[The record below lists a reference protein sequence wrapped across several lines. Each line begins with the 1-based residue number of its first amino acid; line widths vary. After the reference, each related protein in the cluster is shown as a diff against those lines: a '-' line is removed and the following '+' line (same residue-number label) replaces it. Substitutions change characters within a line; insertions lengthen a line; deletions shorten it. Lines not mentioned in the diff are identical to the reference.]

1 MRNII
6 IISFLLL
13 SVFLAA
19 CSNTPSLSLPMGE
32 DGAVV
37 VEGQPTSQ
45 PPRVEATPT
54 PPLPPTFTPMA
65 MAHQGHLY
73 LLPVSGADG
82 SIQYAHVVRAGD
94 TLAGVCQM
102 YGVSLQDVMLIN
114 DIEDANHIEVGDYI
128 IIPVAGG

>member
-1 MRNII
+1 
-6 IISFLLL
+6 
-13 SVFLAA
+13 
-19 CSNTPSLSLPMGE
+19 MGE